1 MVIRIGIIGK
11 TNTGKTTFFNSAT
24 LSSSEI
30 STYPFTTKTPESSI
44 ANAITLCV
52 HMEFNVQDEPNNSK
66 CMDGWRYVPVELI
79 DLPGL
84 IKDAWKGKGL
94 GNQFLSIAAQS
105 DALLH
110 VVDCSGSID
119 ASGKISEV
127 GTGDPVSD
135 FADIEEELIM
145 WYQKILEGNR
155 DKVSKNI
162 NSGTE
167 LVDALTDLYMGI
179 GVKKNHVIKALKISE
194 LEEKKF
200 DDYDSQDTKQFA
212 KILRK
217 ISKPTLIVANKID
230 VPGADK
236 NFNRLRERYNEVITV
251 PASADSELT
260 LRRAEQQQLIKYSP
274 GSEQFDIV
282 NLEKLNEK
290 QKSALDFIKK
300 DIMGEYM
307 RTGVQFAINV
317 TVFKLLKMNSV
328 YPVANEETLSD
339 KKGRILPDLILVKE
353 GATIKDLANE
363 IHTDLSKGLLYGK
376 DLRYNLR
383 LPTHY
388 QLRDRDVVSLVSATK
403 KQSSQK

>member
-1 MVIRIGIIGK
+1 MVIKIGIIGK

-30 STYPFTTKTPESSI
+30 STYPFTTKIPESSI

-66 CMDGWRYVPVELI
+66 CTDRWRYVPVELI

-119 ASGKISEV
+119 ASGKITEAGS
-127 GTGDPVSD
+127 GDPVSD

-167 LVDALTDLYMGI
+167 LVDAFTDLYMGI
-179 GVKKNHVIKALKISE
+179 GVKKNHVIQALKISE

-274 GSEQFDIV
+274 GSEQFDIID
-282 NLEKLNEK
+282 LEKLNNK
-290 QKSALDFIKK
+290 QKNALDFIKK

-328 YPVANEETLSD
+328 YPVANEDTLSD
-339 KKGRILPDLILVKE
+339 KKGRVLPDLILVKE

-363 IHTDLSKGLLYGK
+363 IHTGLSKGLLYGK

-403 KQSSQK
+403 KSTG

>member
-1 MVIRIGIIGK
+1 MVIKIGIIGK

-30 STYPFTTKTPESSI
+30 STYPFTTKIPESSI

-66 CMDGWRYVPVELI
+66 CTDGWRYVPVELI

-119 ASGKISEV
+119 ASGKITEA

-167 LVDALTDLYMGI
+167 LVDAFTDLYMGI
-179 GVKKNHVIKALKISE
+179 GVKKNHVIQALKISE

-274 GSEQFDIV
+274 GSEQFDII
-282 NLEKLNEK
+282 NLEKLNNK
-290 QKSALDFIKK
+290 QKNALDFIKK

-317 TVFKLLKMNSV
+317 TVFKLLKMNAV

-339 KKGRILPDLILVKE
+339 KKGRVLPDLILVKE

-363 IHTDLSKGLLYGK
+363 IHTGLSKGLLYGK

-403 KQSSQK
+403 KSTG

>member
-200 DDYDSQDTKQFA
+200 DDYDSQDTKQLA

-282 NLEKLNEK
+282 NLEILNKK

-328 YPVANEETLSD
+328 YPVANEDTLSD

-363 IHTDLSKGLLYGK
+363 IHTDLAKGLLYGK

-388 QLRDRDVVSLVSATK
+388 QLRDRDVVSLISATK

>member
-1 MVIRIGIIGK
+1 MID
-11 TNTGKTTFFNSAT
+11 N
-24 LSSSEI
+24 
-30 STYPFTTKTPESSI
+30 
-44 ANAITLCV
+44 
-52 HMEFNVQDEPNNSK
+52 PNNSK
-66 CMDGWRYVPVELI
+66 CKDGWRYIPVELI

-119 ASGKISEV
+119 ASGKITEA

-167 LVDALTDLYMGI
+167 LVDAFTDLYMGI
-179 GVKKNHVIKALKISE
+179 GVKKNHVIQALKISE

-282 NLEKLNEK
+282 NPEELNDK
-290 QKSALDFIKK
+290 QTNALNFIKQ

-317 TVFKLLKMNSV
+317 TVFKLLKMNAV
-328 YPVANEETLSD
+328 YPVADETNLSD
-339 KKGRILPDLILVKE
+339 KKGHVLPDLILLKD
-353 GATIKDLANE
+353 GATVKDLANE
-363 IHTDLSKGLLYGK
+363 IHTGLSKGLLHAK

-388 QLRDRDVVSLVSATK
+388 QLRDRDVISLVSATK
-403 KQSSQK
+403 KSTG

>member
-1 MVIRIGIIGK
+1 MVIKIGIIGK

-66 CMDGWRYVPVELI
+66 CTDGWRYVPVELI

-167 LVDALTDLYMGI
+167 LVDAFTDLYMGI
-179 GVKKNHVIKALKISE
+179 GVKKHHVISALKTSQ

-230 VPGADK
+230 VHGADK

-260 LRRAEQQQLIKYSP
+260 LRRAEQQNLIKYSP
-274 GSEQFDIV
+274 GSEQFEII
-282 NLEKLNEK
+282 NPEKLNDK
-290 QKSALDFIKK
+290 QKKALDFIKK

-317 TVFKLLKMNSV
+317 TVFKLLKMNSI
-328 YPVANEETLSD
+328 YPVANEDTLAD
-339 KKGRILPDLILVKE
+339 KKGRVLPDLILVKE

-363 IHTDLSKGLLYGK
+363 IHTGLSKGLLYGK

-383 LPTHY
+383 LPTNY
-388 QLRDRDVVSLVSATK
+388 QLRDRDVISLVSATK
-403 KQSSQK
+403 KSTG

>member
-1 MVIRIGIIGK
+1 MCIR
-11 TNTGKTTFFNSAT
+11 
-24 LSSSEI
+24 
-30 STYPFTTKTPESSI
+30 
-44 ANAITLCV
+44 
-52 HMEFNVQDEPNNSK
+52 DRNNSK
-66 CMDGWRYVPVELI
+66 CVDGWRYIPIELI

-110 VVDCSGSID
+110 VVDCSGGID
-119 ASGKISEV
+119 SSGKITEA

-145 WYQKILEGNR
+145 WYQKIMEGNR
-155 DKVSKNI
+155 DKVSKLI
-162 NSGTE
+162 KSGTE
-167 LVDALTDLYMGI
+167 IIDALTELYQGI
-179 GVKKNHVIKALKISE
+179 GVKKLHVIEALKLLN
-194 LEEKKF
+194 LEEKEF
-200 DDYDSQDTKQFA
+200 DNFDTTDTKKLA
-212 KILRK
+212 KLLRK

-230 VPGADK
+230 VSGADK
-236 NFNRLRERYNEVITV
+236 NFNRLRERYNENIVV

-260 LRRAEQQQLIKYSP
+260 LRRAEQQDFIKYSP
-274 GSEQFDIV
+274 GSEQFDIIKP
-282 NLEKLNEK
+282 ESLNEK
-290 QKSALDFIKK
+290 QQSALEFIKK

-328 YPVANEETLSD
+328 YPVANEDNLSD
-339 KKGRILPDLILVKE
+339 KKGRVLPDLILLKN

-363 IHTDLSKGLLYGK
+363 IHTDLTKGLLYAK

-383 LPTHY
+383 LPSHY

-403 KQSSQK
+403 KQSS